1 MLDNLSLFVH
11 SSISTQQLSQP
22 ILFTAFSFL
31 SDRNKA
37 AIQTP
42 IIGSQDVGRE
52 EGEKAGRKQEK
63 ETAGSK
69 KDFFPV

>member
-52 EGEKAGRKQEK
+52 GEKAGRKQEK